1 MPKPKALAP
10 LTLPS
15 VSLSSQEDDTNASF
29 TPLSAPPTQSPDRK
43 KGTDGD
49 SSGHTRLNRSP
60 VNIPYAT
67 APLSPAS
74 PRFTSDRSK
83 GLFSNIKAS
92 KSSTRILY
100 DQALSH
106 STNHSNDSAGSIYSH
121 RHSPG
126 STPELA
132 LARDRP
138 GTTGKHD
145 PEWKIQIRKSR
156 LTFTVELLHKDSA
169 EQIKSQHAFLRADS
183 DSSTVRKEPSIPRLD
198 RFLGRSNSTSD
209 QEQSSPF
216 FSRSAAPTS
225 AAASKIG
232 VTDRK
237 AKRAN
242 GDHVRPGL
250 PEKERSLRERMAS
263 NMRNRSADRNHS
275 AVESE
280 DEMPPPRD
288 KREAFSLSSSFKES
302 SGTTFLHNIK
312 YGSTKAA
319 DGLGKAGKGF
329 FGKFARSGSSQE
341 REPPK
346 MDEDYVCKTINL
358 PLVEQAR
365 RTRISKRL
373 ADSKDKTEFWMPA
386 LPWRCIE

>member
-1 MPKPKALAP
+1 M
-10 LTLPS
+10 
-15 VSLSSQEDDTNASF
+15 
-29 TPLSAPPTQSPDRK
+29 
-43 KGTDGD
+43 
-49 SSGHTRLNRSP
+49 
-60 VNIPYAT
+60 
-67 APLSPAS
+67 
-74 PRFTSDRSK
+74 
-83 GLFSNIKAS
+83 
-92 KSSTRILY
+92 
-100 DQALSH
+100 
-106 STNHSNDSAGSIYSH
+106 
-121 RHSPG
+121 
-126 STPELA
+126 
-132 LARDRP
+132 
-138 GTTGKHD
+138 
-145 PEWKIQIRKSR
+145 
-156 LTFTVELLHKDSA
+156 LHKDSA
-169 EQIKSQHAFLRADS
+169 EHIRPQHGFLRADS
-183 DSSTVRKEPSIPRLD
+183 DSSTIRKEPSIPRLD

-209 QEQSSPF
+209 QDQPSQV

-232 VTDRK
+232 VSDRK
-237 AKRAN
+237 AKKAN
-242 GDHVRPGL
+242 ADHIRPSV
-250 PEKERSLRERMAS
+250 PDKERSLRERMAS

-275 AVESE
+275 AIESE

-302 SGTTFLHNIK
+302 SGTAFLHNIK

-329 FGKFARSGSSQE
+329 FGKFSRSGSSQE

-346 MDEDYVCKTINL
+346 LDEDYVCKIINL